1 MRVLCIHCHAPF
13 LLLLNLS
20 MVHLPLPK
28 QQAAA
33 SQPMLDALIRSFMH
47 LVGAAGFEPT
57 RPYGHGHLKPARLPF
72 RHAPKRLLRCA
83 KHDMQQQ

>member
-13 LLLLNLS
+13 LLLLNLYGS
-20 MVHLPLPK
+20 SASAE
-28 QQAAA
+28 AAGSSIA
-33 SQPMLDALIRSFMH
+33 AHARCLDTFFMH

-83 KHDMQQQ
+83 KHDTQQQ